1 MWKALTDAF
10 AAPRKA
16 KQEAK
21 RENSKEQ
28 LGVKIREFNE
38 KMQHEVLAKKIKLE
52 RLKELTKGKKRAVLQ
67 SPACQRLLGGINR
80 HNNMIRVF
88 ETSLTALEET
98 LANLQ
103 VQDVHNQ
110 TTWMIGS
117 VVRSMH
123 GINIDSADDSLGK
136 LDEFREQR
144 EELASLMASAAS
156 NDCVDFDELA
166 GELGLDFDDDEV
178 ATPAPVK
185 VNVAEFAE
193 VPKTKPVLQSEKEP
207 PVVNDDRNDNKPPG
221 YNSHAELAEPAKI
234 AF

>member
-1 MWKALTDAF
+1 MWKALTDVCGTTES
-10 AAPRKA
+10 KA
-16 KQEAK
+16 GR
-21 RENSKEQ
+21 REKI
-28 LGVKIREFNE
+28 GGAVGKIREFNE

-110 TTWMIGS
+110 TTMIGS

-156 NDCVDFDELA
+156 NDCVDFDELV
-166 GELGLDFDDDEV
+166 ELSIL
-178 ATPAPVK
+178 TT
-185 VNVAEFAE
+185 
-193 VPKTKPVLQSEKEP
+193 TKLRRRRQ
-207 PVVNDDRNDNKPPG
+207 
-221 YNSHAELAEPAKI
+221 
-234 AF
+234 

>member
-1 MWKALTDAF
+1 MEGVDGRVYGATESKAGGEE
-10 AAPRKA
+10 RKF
-16 KQEAK
+16 
-21 RENSKEQ
+21 KEQ

-144 EELASLMASAAS
+144 EELASQWRRLRQTTAWTTTSLQGSWGWTLMTTKS
-156 NDCVDFDELA
+156 
-166 GELGLDFDDDEV
+166 
-178 ATPAPVK
+178 ATPVPLK

-193 VPKTKPVLQSEKEP
+193 VPKVKPVLQSEKDI
-207 PVVNDDRNDNKPPG
+207 PVVNDDNNDNKLPG
-221 YNSHAELAEPAKI
+221 TTS
-234 AF
+234 